1 MKSCMKPTR
10 VFNET
15 IAAYLDAGVRVIVN
29 RGGTRSGKT
38 YSILQLLALI
48 CDASRKPLLCSV
60 VTQTFPQL
68 RTGAMR
74 DFVKILD
81 AEGVAYLENKSEHS
95 FKIGCSLCEF
105 FSADQYTKVL
115 GAQRDIL
122 YVNECNRLGF
132 EVVRQ
137 LMVRTAQKV
146 FLDYNPVSDFW
157 VNKEILTRNDCR
169 LIDST
174 YKDNLENLLPAQ
186 IAEIEAHKKDENWWR
201 VYGLGLEGRLEGLV
215 YPRFDLVERMPEGC
229 RVRYGID
236 FGMNDPTAIVKIGVL
251 GDNLYLQEICY
262 RRNMITADI
271 SQVLQNA
278 GLQRR
283 VDRIVCDCAAP
294 EQIETLYRE
303 GWNAVPCKKGRGS
316 VMGGID
322 LIKRHNI
329 HIIQSSQNLTNEIYN
344 YTWEKDKNDKSLD
357 IPIDD
362 FNHAL
367 DACRYAV
374 TDLLQRAEGY
384 SIGFAH

>member
-1 MKSCMKPTR
+1 MTPTR
-10 VFNET
+10 VFEET
-15 IAAYLDAGVRVIVN
+15 IAAYNDNAVRVVVN

-48 CDASRKPLLCSV
+48 CDGSQKPLLCSV

-81 AEGVAYLENKSEHS
+81 GEGVEYIENKSEHS
-95 FKIGCSLCEF
+95 FKIRNSLVEF

-122 YVNECNRLGF
+122 FVNECNRLGW

-137 LMVRTAQKV
+137 LMVRTAKKV

-157 VNKEILTRNDCR
+157 INRQILTRDDCR
-169 LIDST
+169 LISST

-186 IAEIEAHKKDENWWR
+186 VAEIEQHKKDENWWR

-215 YPRFDLVERMPEGC
+215 YPNFDTVPAMPAGC
-229 RVRYGID
+229 RIRYGVD
-236 FGMNDPTAIVKIGVL
+236 FGYNDPTAIVRVGLL
-251 GDNLYLQEICY
+251 GADLYLEELCY
-262 RRNMITADI
+262 RRSMTTEDI
-271 SQVLQNA
+271 EAVLVNA
-278 GLQRR
+278 GLRR
-283 VDRIVCDCAAP
+283 RADRIICDSENLAA
-294 EQIETLYRE
+294 IETLYRH
-303 GWNAVPCKKGRGS
+303 GWNAVGCRKGRGS
-316 VMGGID
+316 VLGGID
-322 LIKRHNI
+322 LLKRQNLHLLQN
-329 HIIQSSQNLTNEIYN
+329 SQNLINEIYN
-344 YTWEKDKNDKSLD
+344 YTWETDKNNKSLD

-367 DACRYAV
+367 DACRYAAV
-374 TDLLQRAEGY
+374 DLLQRSDGY
-384 SIGFAH
+384 SIGFAR